1 MTMTIKNAINVF
13 YPAIAT
19 MVLMLVSGCSASPS
33 QQAKPI
39 AKTQAIQTIQPAPNI
54 ESITQPTVKTP
65 QQEQIT
71 FCRMALDS
79 LQKVNP
85 NRARKLSNDFNSLVS
100 AASQYNAVRGQ
111 VGDTTRQA
119 IDSMYHFKSVKL
131 CADIDKELMDS
142 LVQRGESAIR

>member
-1 MTMTIKNAINVF
+1 MKLKKVIQGF
-13 YPAIAT
+13 YPAIVT
-19 MVLMLVSGCSASPS
+19 IVIMLTSGCTLSHS

-39 AKTQAIQTIQPAPNI
+39 AKAQPVQMIQPAPSI
-54 ESITQPTVKTP
+54 ENVSPTQVKSS

-71 FCRMALDS
+71 FCRQALDS

-85 NRARKLSNDFNSLVS
+85 SRARKLNNDFNALVN
-100 AASQYNAVRGQ
+100 AASQYNSVRGQ

-119 IDSMYHFKSVKL
+119 IDSMYHFKSIKL

-142 LVQRGESAIR
+142 LVVRGESSIR

>member
-1 MTMTIKNAINVF
+1 
-13 YPAIAT
+13 
-19 MVLMLVSGCSASPS
+19 
-33 QQAKPI
+33 
-39 AKTQAIQTIQPAPNI
+39 
-54 ESITQPTVKTP
+54 
-65 QQEQIT
+65 
-71 FCRMALDS
+71 MALDS

>member
-1 MTMTIKNAINVF
+1 MTMKIKKAIHGF

-19 MVLMLVSGCSASPS
+19 IVIMLTSGCSVMSS

-39 AKTQAIQTIQPAPNI
+39 EKATIVQPIQPVPNL
-54 ESITQPTVKTP
+54 ESTTQNTVKTS

-71 FCRMALDS
+71 FCRQALES

-85 NRARKLSNDFNSLVS
+85 SRARKLNSDFNALVN
-100 AASQYNAVRGQ
+100 AASQYNSVRGQ

-119 IDSMYHFKSVKL
+119 IDSMYHFKSIKL

-142 LVQRGESAIR
+142 LVVRGENSIR